1 MLITDLRHFD
11 GVELDD
17 HAPAA
22 ARRLAAHLRA
32 VVRAATALPSEGR
45 PIAVPCRRRP
55 GRVPC
60 GGPIL
65 AAVWADPP
73 TVQWGCAACEDGG
86 MISGWKGTADDLS
99 PDPADE
105 PLRVAALVSE
115 DAYKAMLGCTFLD
128 RSCERVV
135 STAEP
140 VGGRIELCATAGEWE
155 EFRDALAA
163 EANHVRR
170 PRQRRLDAAIRE
182 LEDALDPLAGSSR
195 SGAPPA
201 VAREIPELT
210 RLAAEREVTDFCDRR
225 VPPRAR
231 HQVRLDVETQG
242 VTITM
247 VERRLPYDA
256 NGPVDPDA
264 WTRVPIAQLRWSA
277 DRLWRL
283 YWCDAELRWHLD
295 RGAPPTP
302 DVVALLRR
310 VDDDPSAV
318 YWG

>member
-1 MLITDLRHFD
+1 MLITDLQHFD

-17 HAPAA
+17 RAPAA

-32 VVRAATALPSEGR
+32 VVRAATALPSPGR

-60 GGPIL
+60 EGPIL

-73 TVQWGCAACEDGG
+73 TVHWGCAACEDGG
-86 MISGWKGTADDLS
+86 MISGWQGTADDLS

-105 PLRVAALVSE
+105 PLRVAVQVSE
-115 DAYKAMLGCTFLD
+115 DAYTAMRGCTFFD

-140 VGGRIELCATAGEWE
+140 VGGRIELCATAEEWE

-163 EANHVRR
+163 EANHVGR
-170 PRQRRLDAAIRE
+170 PRQRRLGAALRE
-182 LEDALDPLAGSSR
+182 LEDALDPPAGDGR

-201 VAREIPELT
+201 APPEIPELT
-210 RLAAEREVTDFCDRR
+210 RLAAERELRDFCDRR

-242 VTITM
+242 VAITV
-247 VERRLPYDA
+247 VERRLPFDG
-256 NGPVDPDA
+256 NGPAHPDA
-264 WTRVPIAQLRWSA
+264 WTRVPVAQLRWSA

-283 YWCDAELRWHLD
+283 YWRGAELRWHLD
-295 RGAPPTP
+295 MGAPPTL
-302 DVVALLRR
+302 DVEALLRR
-310 VDDDPSAV
+310 LDEDPSAV